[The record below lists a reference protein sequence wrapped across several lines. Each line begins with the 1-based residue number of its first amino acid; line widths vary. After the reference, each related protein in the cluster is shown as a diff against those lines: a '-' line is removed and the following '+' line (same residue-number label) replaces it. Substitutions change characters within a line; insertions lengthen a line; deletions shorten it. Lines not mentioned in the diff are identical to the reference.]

1 MGDILEAELAAT
13 GGDVADDANGAIGEV
28 VGASER
34 RDLNYA
40 IGGICGVIF
49 VFTILAVVNF
59 SGVVGDEFGDQ
70 LNLDDWRNVPL
81 KDRHLL
87 NLTLDSWRSQLPE
100 DGPYEI
106 LPMTEHFI
114 PVDLPASEQDAGYPE
129 DALMHLALWL
139 PDVAEGVKVPVIAT
153 IHPYYDY
160 GTEVDDSNPNTIP
173 DLGVGQ
179 WIFEEFISHGYALAQ
194 VSTFGSGKSTHCQD
208 VKGLGEQVGIQAA
221 VEWLGTREWSNG
233 NVGLMGKSY
242 AGTTNWEAAQNP
254 SEHLKTIVPISGSIG
269 VQQMFY
275 RNGSS
280 EARAVGYD
288 LAYQGATTD
297 MTTDDLRIC
306 SDDIIGPA
314 MPITTS
320 LAAEFGG
327 ADWSDYWEERYHLG
341 DVLDNY
347 NGSIYIVWG
356 MQDWNVDPYHAFPA
370 YQMLRDKGLTVR
382 GIMGQ
387 WGHNYPDQGETHS
400 NLASGYGKE
409 AYANMSRMDW
419 AIEIFNWFEYWLK
432 GVGDETESYVQM
444 QTHDGRWHLE
454 ETWPPADI
462 TWENHDIAEWE
473 SATGV
478 VSATQAV
485 NMISPVF
492 EDEIHIS
499 GLPTLHLD
507 VNTRGC
513 NGGQI
518 FATLWDETIG
528 LRLGHA
534 VMDLRYRDGGYD
546 ANPVS
551 PLGSYTML
559 MEFNPID
566 VVLPAGHSLGIEL
579 TDTGEDYL
587 PSTCALAGLS
597 VQGGD
602 FSIPL
607 IERGIGDDNWFEVAS
622 YKATEGEGE

>member
-1 MGDILEAELAAT
+1 MEEVLVAELAKSSDEIA
-13 GGDVADDANGAIGEV
+13 
-28 VGASER
+28 ASER
-34 RDLNYA
+34 RDLNLA
-40 IGGICGVIF
+40 VGGIVGVII
-49 VFTILAVVNF
+49 VFSILALVNLAPSATEQF
-59 SGVVGDEFGDQ
+59 SAELD
-70 LNLDDWRNVPL
+70 LDDWRNVPL
-81 KDRHLL
+81 QDRHLL
-87 NLTLDSWRSQLPE
+87 NLSLDTWRSKLPE
-100 DGPYEI
+100 AGPYEI
-106 LPMTEHFI
+106 LPMSEHYV
-114 PVDLPASEQDAGYPE
+114 PVSLPVSEQDAGYPE
-129 DALMHLALWL
+129 PPVMHLALWL
-139 PDVAEGVKVPVIAT
+139 PDVEEGVKVPVIAT
-153 IHPYYDY
+153 VHPYYDF
-160 GTEVDDSNPNTIP
+160 GTEIDDSNPNTVP

-179 WIFEEFISHGYALAQ
+179 WIFEEFIAHGYALAQ

-221 VEWLGTREWSNG
+221 VEWLGTQNWSNG

-288 LAYQGATTD
+288 LAYQGATSD
-297 MTTDDLRIC
+297 LTTDDMRIC

-347 NGSIYIVWG
+347 NGSVYIVWG

-387 WGHNYPDQGETHS
+387 WGHNYPDQGEVHAG
-400 NLASGYGKE
+400 LGSGKGKE

-419 AIEIFNWFEYWLK
+419 AIELFNWFEYWLK

-454 ETWPPADI
+454 ETWPPEDM
-462 TWENHDIAEWE
+462 TWELDNLNDWSGQQGTVNANGAL
-473 SATGV
+473 SF
-478 VSATQAV
+478 VS
-485 NMISPVF
+485 PPF
-492 EDEIHIS
+492 EDEIHLS
-499 GLPTLHLD
+499 GLPTLHLE
-507 VNTRGC
+507 VQTLGC

-546 ANPVS
+546 AKPTS
-551 PLGSYTML
+551 PIGSYTML
-559 MEFNPID
+559 MEFNPLD
-566 VVLPAGHSLGIEL
+566 VVLPAGHSLSIEL
-579 TDTGEDYL
+579 TDAGEDYL
-587 PSTCALAGLS
+587 PSICAATGLG
-597 VQGGD
+597 VIGGT
-602 FSIPL
+602 FGMPL
-607 IERGIGDDNWFEVAS
+607 IERPVVHENWFEVAAYNAS
-622 YKATEGEGE
+622 TGE

>member
-1 MGDILEAELAAT
+1 MAELASAE
-13 GGDVADDANGAIGEV
+13 GDLSSETNGAVGET

-40 IGGICGVIF
+40 IGGVAGVII

-59 SGVVGDEFGDQ
+59 SPVVNDGYTNQ
-70 LNLDDWRNVPL
+70 LDLDDWRNVLL

-114 PVDLPASEQDAGYPE
+114 PVDLPDSEQDAGYPE
-129 DALMHLALWL
+129 EALMHLALWM
-139 PDVAEGVKVPVIAT
+139 PDVEERVKVPVIAT
-153 IHPYYDY
+153 VHPYYDY
-160 GTEVDDSNPNTIP
+160 GTEVDDSNPNTLP
-173 DLGVGQ
+173 DFGVGQ

-221 VEWLGTREWSNG
+221 VEWLGTQEWSNG

-306 SDDIIGPA
+306 SDDILGPA

-347 NGSIYIVWG
+347 NGSVYIVWG

-387 WGHNYPDQGETHS
+387 WGHKYPDQGETHS

-462 TWENHDIAEWE
+462 TWENLDITEWE

-478 VSATQAV
+478 ISATQAV
-485 NMISPVF
+485 NMLSPVF

-507 VNTRGC
+507 VSTRGC

-546 ANPVS
+546 AKPVS
-551 PLGSYTML
+551 PLGSYTMM

-587 PSTCALAGLS
+587 PSTCALTGLS

-602 FSIPL
+602 FSMPL
-607 IERGIGDDNWFEVAS
+607 IERDEGHEVWFDVAVYNAS
-622 YKATEGEGE
+622 AGE